1 MWKWW
6 LEFAARQ
13 SQVEVQRQ
21 FSVIN
26 QMAPRRR
33 LLSLLPYAVATIYL
47 PVWLCLALMVLDA
60 GLERAGINLLADLDP
75 PRQPRRYLVALAAFA
90 AAQFCYLLVPALIW
104 QIPVPYARAFAVA
117 MFMINLLHLST
128 VRSVHFPLAII
139 ALSSATLISLI
150 TNALHWIIGE
160 NWTGLAVSTLC
171 ILATAYFVRMTMTA
185 IHQLHQQV
193 FRDQQAAEVANDTQS
208 RFLAQMSHEL
218 RTPLNAILGMGYA
231 ELTKATSA
239 ESRDRLSTMVQSARG
254 LSVLLSDILDLSA
267 MQAGQ
272 LPIRPSAVDL
282 RAETQAT
289 LALFGQ
295 QISDAG
301 LSLAVVIDDLLPALA
316 RIDGQRF
323 RQCLSNVLSNAIKYT
338 ESGGIKI
345 DLTLPRPGQV
355 AIEVLDSGH
364 GIPEALRERIFE
376 PFHRGDSLVSG
387 TGLGLSISRT
397 LARRM
402 GGDLVL
408 LPSAKGARF
417 RLSFALLAAGPDD
430 AVTPEPQATFS
441 DNSPQALALA
451 DLSGRR
457 VLVVDDI
464 ATNRLVAATYLRIM
478 GATPQEADSGER
490 ALALMLS
497 EVLPDVV
504 LLDMLMPQI
513 DGLTTFA
520 RIRAL
525 PGAAGRVPVIAM
537 TADASEQHRRHYLSA
552 GLSGYVSKPLSP
564 ETLGAAIV
572 AVLPI

>member
-1 MWKWW
+1 MWVWW

-26 QMAPRRR
+26 QMETRRR
-33 LLSLLPYAVATIYL
+33 LLVLLPYAIAAIYL
-47 PVWLCLALMVLDA
+47 PGWLCLALMVLDT
-60 GLERAGINLLADLDP
+60 GLARVAIGILGDVDP
-75 PRQPRRYLVALAAFA
+75 PRQPKRYLAALAAFA
-90 AAQFCYLLVPALIW
+90 ASQFCYILVPALIW
-104 QIPVPYARAFAVA
+104 QVPDPYAKAFAVG
-117 MFMINLLHLST
+117 MFMINLVHLST
-128 VRSVHFPLAII
+128 IRTVHFPMAMI
-139 ALSSATLISLI
+139 ALSSATGISLI
-150 TNALHWIIGE
+150 ANTIYWVRAE
-160 NWTGLAVSTLC
+160 NWTGLAISTVC
-171 ILATAYFVRMTMTA
+171 IVATVYFVLMTMTA
-185 IHQLHQQV
+185 IHRLHQKMV
-193 FRDQQAAEVANDTQS
+193 RDQQAAEVANDAKS

-231 ELTKATSA
+231 EMTKATTA
-239 ESRDRLSTMVQSARG
+239 ESRERLATLVQSARS
-254 LSVLLSDILDLSA
+254 LSVLLNDILDLSA
-267 MQAGQ
+267 VQAGQ
-272 LPIRPSAVDL
+272 LPIRPSTVDL
-282 RAETQAT
+282 RAEIRAT

-295 QISDAG
+295 QVSDAG
-301 LSLAVVIDDLLPALA
+301 LSLAVVIDDQVPALA

-323 RQCLSNVLSNAIKYT
+323 RQCLSNVLANAIKYT
-338 ESGGIKI
+338 EAGSI
-345 DLTLPRPGQV
+345 DIDITLPRPDQI
-355 AIEVLDSGH
+355 AIEVVDSGH
-364 GIPEALRERIFE
+364 GVPEALREQIFE
-376 PFHRGDSLVSG
+376 PFHRGESLISG

-417 RLSFALLAAGPDD
+417 RLTFALLAAEPDD
-430 AVTPEPQATFS
+430 AVAPGPQATFS
-441 DNSPQALALA
+441 YGPPQALA

-478 GATPQEADSGER
+478 GAVPSEADSGEK
-490 ALALMLS
+490 ALALLLT
-497 EVLPDVV
+497 EALPDVV

-525 PGAAGRVPVIAM
+525 PGASGQVPVIAM
-537 TADASEQHRRHYLSA
+537 TADATEEHRRHYLSA
-552 GLSGYVSKPLSP
+552 GLNGYVSKPLSP

-572 AVLPI
+572 AVLPV